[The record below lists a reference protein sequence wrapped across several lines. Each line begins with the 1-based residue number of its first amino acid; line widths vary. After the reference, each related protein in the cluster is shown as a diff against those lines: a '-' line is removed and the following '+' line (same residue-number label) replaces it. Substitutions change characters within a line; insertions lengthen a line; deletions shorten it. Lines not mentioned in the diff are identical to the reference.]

1 MQLNF
6 NLKMNQQQ
14 KLTITQSM
22 KQSLNILQM
31 STYELRQYI
40 NEAFLENPLLDG
52 EFSFVNSKE
61 REIDELTYNKMIKM
75 SEFDSYTSN
84 MSYDSYTSDNDDD
97 SPYKFISEKKT
108 LKDYLSDQLNEI
120 VLSKKIKAVVKYLIE
135 DLDERGYLVEDLNF
149 VCKELKIRKED
160 GQAALKII
168 QSLEPAGIGARDL
181 KECLKI
187 QLERKNILD
196 SNLNNIL
203 LYYLEFIAE
212 NKYKYIAK
220 KLNISDK
227 EAQYYGD
234 IIKSL
239 EPKPSRGFFTGE
251 DLKFIIPDAYIIKGK
266 DGFEIKLNTNAL
278 PRISLNKYYSD
289 ILINNKDDSKY
300 IKEKAKEASILIKNI
315 AERKNTLYSILEY
328 IVMKQQSFFKKG
340 PGHLRKMTLQE
351 VADSIGFSIST
362 VSRAVKEKY
371 ISTDF
376 GTVSIRSLFTMGD
389 ISDEFEDKS
398 LGIKYKIK
406 ILIDEE
412 KKENPLSDQA
422 ICDELNK
429 SNLNISRR
437 TVAKYREEMGIKSSA
452 KRKRI

>member
-1 MQLNF
+1 MQFNF

-14 KLTITQSM
+14 KLSMTQSM

-52 EFSFVNSKE
+52 EFGFVNSRE
-61 REIDELTYNKMIKM
+61 REVDQLTYNKMIKM
-75 SEFDSYTSN
+75 SEFDSYASN
-84 MSYDSYTSDNDDD
+84 MSYDSYTSNNEDN
-97 SPYKFISEKKT
+97 SPYKFISEKKS
-108 LKDYLSDQLNEI
+108 LKDYLYDQLNGI
-120 VLSKKIKAVVKYLIE
+120 AINKKIKAIVKYLIE
-135 DLDERGYLVEDLNF
+135 DLDGRGYLSEGLESI
-149 VCKELKIRKED
+149 CKELKICKED
-160 GQAALKII
+160 GQAALEIL
-168 QSLEPAGIGARDL
+168 QSLEPTGIGARDL
-181 KECLKI
+181 RECLRI
-187 QLERKNILD
+187 QLEKKNILD

-227 EAQYYGD
+227 EAQHYGD

-251 DLKFIIPDAYIIKGK
+251 DLKFIIPDAYIVKGEE
-266 DGFEIKLNTNAL
+266 GFEIELNNNAL

-300 IKEKAKEASILIKNI
+300 IKEKAKEASMLIKNI
-315 AERKNTLYSILEY
+315 DERKNTLYLILEY
-328 IVMKQQSFFKKG
+328 IVIKQQKFFESG
-340 PGHLRKMTLQE
+340 PGCLRKMTLQE
-351 VADSIGFSIST
+351 AADNIGFSVST
-362 VSRAVKEKY
+362 VSRAINEKY
-371 ISTDF
+371 IYTDF
-376 GTVSIRSLFTMGD
+376 GTVAIRSLFSKGD
-389 ISDEFEDKS
+389 ISDKSDDKDM
-398 LGIKYKIK
+398 GIKYRIK
-406 ILIDEE
+406 ILIEGED
-412 KKENPLSDQA
+412 KKNPLSDQA